1 MLFVI
6 GIAGFELT
14 VLFGMS
20 SWITLAFGSWGVVAT
35 LMLAAIYFISFF
47 YEGYYLIEDFDKW
60 LYYSEWCNS
69 PLCKT
74 NEPNKLDKK
83 RKENQCSL

>member
-6 GIAGFELT
+6 GIAGFELA

-47 YEGYYLIEDFDKW
+47 L
-60 LYYSEWCNS
+60 
-69 PLCKT
+69 
-74 NEPNKLDKK
+74 
-83 RKENQCSL
+83 